1 MSEPEVMR
9 IRSAIE
15 VMKMLG
21 PLAEDFTKESST
33 LGIMKV
39 IIERIN
45 EEHPPAAI
53 RLLALMEGKS
63 AEEVTEELAVNMD
76 ARELHVRMVNGFA
89 RNDLMFMMDF
99 ASVIGLSDARWSYE

>member
-1 MSEPEVMR
+1 MR
-9 IRSAIE
+9 IRSAVE

-21 PLAEDFTKESST
+21 PLAPEFTQEKST
-33 LGIMKV
+33 FKIMKA
-39 IIERIN
+39 IIDRIN

-76 ARELHVRMVNGFA
+76 AKELYTRLVAGLNN
-89 RNDLMFMMDF
+89 NDLILMMDF
-99 ASVIGLSDARWSYE
+99 ASVIGLSDARWAYE